1 MVKVIK
7 KIPLELFVW
16 SVAFILLYNLNM
28 EEEDSS
34 ICPLHHLGFK
44 WCPGC
49 GLGKSIHLLL
59 HGQFNRSFEMHWLGI
74 PVCLVLFYR
83 IIQLFR
89 YKFNSKNGKR

>member
-7 KIPLELFVW
+7 NIPLELLIWV
-16 SVAFILLYNLNM
+16 VAIIILYNLNI
-28 EEEDSS
+28 EEENSS
-34 ICPLHHLGFK
+34 ICPVHYLGFR

-59 HGQFNRSFEMHWLGI
+59 HGQFKSSFEMHWLGI

-83 IIQLFR
+83 IFQLIR
-89 YKFNSKNGKR
+89 YKLNYKNDKH